1 MATDLTIARVVQ
13 AGAMPI
19 DTYAVPAEL
28 MRTWHRPDAM
38 ECAAVM
44 VDHIVPLSDAER
56 KRRQGA
62 ERAEGRA
69 RNAVGPPGDRPDVGA
84 SG

>member
-1 MATDLTIARVVQ
+1 MRPTYLAKKLTFARAGPTVFTIVDASGNWSKMATDLTIARVVQ

-38 ECAAVM
+38 GAPRSWST
-44 VDHIVPLSDAER
+44 ILSAI
-56 KRRQGA
+56 
-62 ERAEGRA
+62 GR
-69 RNAVGPPGDRPDVGA
+69 
-84 SG
+84 